1 MAHCW
6 VGAINL
12 GWDML
17 IFQLHLLHVIPNS
30 MQALHALSHSEIT
43 FRKAQFPYQHVSL
56 KVSLMTGQLSRM
68 RACSRHQLCSGKI
81 YEMYSLRTSMLPVEC
96 LKQSPRTKQ
105 P

>member
-17 IFQLHLLHVIPNS
+17 IFQLRLTHVIPNS
-30 MQALHALSHSEIT
+30 MQALHSLSHLEIT
-43 FRKAQFPYQHVSL
+43 FRKAPFPYQHLSL
-56 KVSLMTGQLSRM
+56 KVSLMTEQLSQM
-68 RACSRHQLCSGKI
+68 RTCSRHQLCGGKI
-81 YEMYSLRTSMLPVEC
+81 YERYFLRTSMLPVEC
-96 LKQSPRTKQ
+96 VKQSPWTKH